1 MQSTRRQI
9 AYISEIFRSVQG
21 EAKYL
26 GKLMVFVR
34 FSGCNLRCE
43 YCDTKRAL
51 QKKYGMPFT
60 LDQLAWE
67 IKKITGEAQYVSFT
81 GGEPLLHA
89 RAIKLLRPMI
99 PKDLKF
105 FLETNGTL
113 PREIKRIAQVI
124 AAFSIDLKPGKEWA
138 FISSVKEARKNP
150 HADVYAKI
158 VITPHLS
165 IERITK
171 TIFKA
176 GLQEVFFQPME
187 GFKPEQ
193 KWLDQLA
200 ASLQKKHIQFYFVPQ
215 FHKLFNVR

>member
-1 MQSTRRQI
+1 MPLL
-9 AYISEIFRSVQG
+9 AYISEIFRSIQG

-34 FSGCNLRCE
+34 FAGCNLRCD

-60 LDQLAWE
+60 VDQLAWE

-89 RAIKLLRPMI
+89 KVIKLLRPMV
-99 PKDLKF
+99 PKSLKF

-113 PREIKRIAQVI
+113 PREIKRIADVI
-124 AAFSIDLKPGKEWA
+124 DVFSIDLKPGKDRQ
-138 FISSVKEARKNP
+138 FIASVREARKNP
-150 HADVYAKI
+150 QAEVFAKI
-158 VITPHLS
+158 VITPKLS
-165 IERITK
+165 IDRITK

-187 GFKPEQ
+187 GYKPEQ

-200 ASLQKKHIQFYFVPQ
+200 TALQKKHIQFWLVPQ